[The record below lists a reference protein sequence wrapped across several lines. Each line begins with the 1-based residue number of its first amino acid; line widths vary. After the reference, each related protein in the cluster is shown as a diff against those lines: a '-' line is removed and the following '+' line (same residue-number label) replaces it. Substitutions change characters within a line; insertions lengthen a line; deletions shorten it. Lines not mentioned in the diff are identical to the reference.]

1 MIHATGN
8 PGKCRVGL
16 RATGFE
22 SPPWRRLTTPRHDP
36 ILRPSNLAGG
46 GSVMP
51 EYLYEALDK
60 GGKQVRGI
68 IEAANE
74 EVIVEKLRGMGY
86 YPLKVLLHKKSAA
99 NADLSELPILKQFF
113 HRITSKHLMTFTRQ
127 LATLIDAGLPIIRSL
142 NILKEQVESAIF
154 RDKIDD
160 MIKTIEG
167 GGSLSE
173 AFSRHPKVFD
183 NLYCNMVRAGEIGG
197 VLEAVL
203 NKIAE
208 FLEKNQAL
216 KGKIKS
222 AMMYPIVVSTLA
234 IGIVSF
240 ILITIIPKFQDIFTQ
255 LGAELPWLTL
265 MLVKASE
272 ILMTKSPWVILGI
285 VVIYLIYDQ
294 INKQKPGKFV
304 FDTLKLKIVVF
315 GPLLKKIAIVRF
327 AGTLATLIH
336 SGVPI
341 LQALDIVR
349 DTSGNEVIARAM
361 EKVYNSVKDG
371 DTIHEPLAKCP
382 VFPPLVVHMVAVGEE
397 TGAIDQMLNKVAEA
411 YEREVDDTVNALT
424 SILEPV
430 LIVFLGVIVGVI
442 VVALYLPLF
451 SIPKLVGK

>member
-1 MIHATGN
+1 
-8 PGKCRVGL
+8 
-16 RATGFE
+16 
-22 SPPWRRLTTPRHDP
+22 
-36 ILRPSNLAGG
+36 
-46 GSVMP
+46 MP
-51 EYLYEALDK
+51 EFAYEALDK

-86 YPLKVLLHKKSAA
+86 YPLKVAQHKKSAA
-99 NADLSELPILKQFF
+99 HADIFALPGLRIIF
-113 HRITSKHLMTFTRQ
+113 HRIKTKHVMTFTRQ

-142 NILKEQVESAIF
+142 SILREQVESSIF
-154 RDKIDD
+154 KEKIAD
-160 MIKTIEG
+160 MIKTIES

-173 AFSRHPKVFD
+173 AMARHPKVFD
-183 NLYCNMVRAGEIGG
+183 NLYVNMVRAGEIGG

-208 FLEKNQAL
+208 FLEKSQAL

-222 AMMYPIVVSTLA
+222 AMMYPLVVSLLA
-234 IGIVSF
+234 IGIVTF
-240 ILITIIPKFQDIFTQ
+240 ILVTIIPKFQDIFAQ
-255 LGAELPWLTL
+255 LGGDLPWLTQ
-265 MLVKASE
+265 MLIDASY
-272 ILMTKSPWVILGI
+272 ILLHRTPWVILGVILI
-285 VVIYLIYDQ
+285 VVIYRQ
-294 INKQKPGKFV
+294 INKTKEGKFV

-315 GPLLKKIAIVRF
+315 GPLLRKIAITRF

-336 SGVPI
+336 AGVPI

-349 DTSGNEVIARAM
+349 DTSGNEVVARAM
-361 EKVYNSVKDG
+361 DKVYNSVKDG
-371 DTIHEPLAKCP
+371 DTIHEPLSRCP

-397 TGAIDQMLNKVAEA
+397 TGAIDLMLIKVAEA

-430 LIVFLGVIVGVI
+430 MIVVLGMIVGVI

-451 SIPKLVGK
+451 NIPKLIK